1 MANMIKKKTQNMT
14 LCSVFALSNQR
25 GKANCRGNIIPWRIY
40 AGASVTTQGILYLV
54 ILNRA
59 DFSTQVLSV
68 VLPHIPAGSK
78 SKVKSHTEPCCLVS
92 IPFGRIS
99 TFFGY
104 LQFMLYVSLSGPFA
118 PDSLLID
125 CYAHRLEV
133 QLWVVQSNALF
144 SVIKSKTIPVHVEE
158 TINFQLKAL
167 EFTQLKLCV

>member
-1 MANMIKKKTQNMT
+1 MT

-25 GKANCRGNIIPWRIY
+25 GKANCWGNIIPWRIY

>member
-1 MANMIKKKTQNMT
+1 MANMIKKKTKTWHYVVSLLFPTREVKQTAEAILYLGGFM
-14 LCSVFALSNQR
+14 LVHQ
-25 GKANCRGNIIPWRIY
+25 W
-40 AGASVTTQGILYLV
+40 QGILYLV

-167 EFTQLKLCV
+167 EFIQLKLCV